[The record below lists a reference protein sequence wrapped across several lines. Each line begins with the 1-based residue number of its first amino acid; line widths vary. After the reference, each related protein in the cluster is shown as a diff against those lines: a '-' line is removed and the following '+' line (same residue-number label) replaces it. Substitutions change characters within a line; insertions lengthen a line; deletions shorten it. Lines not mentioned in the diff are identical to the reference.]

1 MAVAL
6 IAWSYFAELDEVSTA
21 EGEVVPQGQVKTIQH
36 LEGGIIEE
44 ILVREGDPVKK
55 GDPVVRLNLLS
66 TDASRAEL
74 SVRIDGFQLM
84 ATRLKAQATGKKPQ
98 YGATLAKRRPALLA
112 LERRRFE
119 AYEREVESTIAVL
132 KERTHQRALEVKQI
146 RSRRAT
152 LTNDLEL
159 GREEFAMSTR
169 LLEDGL
175 TSKLDHLKLRREIE
189 RLEGELKELAD
200 ALPRAEAAVAES
212 KEQIRSQK
220 DKYRRLAGEDLGK
233 VELDMAQTREAL
245 ARATDRVKRLEITAP
260 IDGIVKSLR
269 YHTIGGVV
277 RPGEAI
283 MEIVPT
289 QEKMVVEA
297 RLKPM
302 GGIRGAFTTEQSERY
317 DARLEVE
324 IDAAG
329 ARGLR
334 AANAVA
340 RAERS
345 RTIPEDA
352 TLSERETLWYELSE
366 KLMLDFD
373 RAMEAQIRKHLA
385 ALYDRTLAPFRRK
398 GQGGDN
404 VYQRYVIDV
413 PKRLSDAIQY
423 LRRRGIEAKRPI
435 FKPLHVYLGLSAKMF
450 PRTEWVWQHALSLPI
465 YPDLT
470 DGESHRIGRV
480 LRHFL
485 HDL

>member
-1 MAVAL
+1 MVMAVAL

-146 RSRRAT
+146 RSRQAT

-297 RLKPM
+297 RLNPADVGYVRVGQSATTKLSTYDFV
-302 GGIRGAFTTEQSERY
+302 RYGA
-317 DARLEVE
+317 
-324 IDAAG
+324 
-329 ARGLR
+329 
-334 AANAVA
+334 
-340 RAERS
+340 
-345 RTIPEDA
+345 
-352 TLSERETLWYELSE
+352 
-366 KLMLDFD
+366 LDG
-373 RAMEAQIRKHLA
+373 K
-385 ALYDRTLAPFRRK
+385 
-398 GQGGDN
+398 
-404 VYQRYVIDV
+404 VIDIS
-413 PKRLSDAIQY
+413 PDSHSDGEGNAYFRLVVQTD
-423 LRRRGIEAKRPI
+423 RN
-435 FKPLHVYLGLSAKMF
+435 YLGNT
-450 PRTEWVWQHALSLPI
+450 PGDLPI
-465 YPDLT
+465 TSGMQATVDVHT
-470 DGESHRIGRV
+470 GTKSV
-480 LRHFL
+480 LRYLLTPVLKLKSESFRER
-485 HDL
+485 